1 LDSLLQIAKKDFA
14 MDPDEGRLRAGAH
27 CMVRNLTA
35 GMAMITCRDHLHLSI
50 KTNLKNFMV
59 TLGRNLTLQQ
69 QEAIDTTVER
79 VASDNVELACAF
91 IQRKAIDK
99 AIVEIDT
106 RLKPEY
112 EARAMARK
120 EGRRHCDQDAAS
132 YQTNRMPETIRVK
145 PGAPT
150 PQQRAVYEEFGR
162 NIPGFKPLTEREAA
176 AIAPKPTQAELAA
189 AATAASG
196 SVTVGSSSGPTTS
209 EECVAILEEVFLKV
223 DPFVQN
229 CTTLPTSPHM
239 NNLRALLEAMSRA
252 KSSREPSAVAL
263 LVDKAVENLLQGL
276 TAQAQVDTESLARYR
291 DANLLVLRAINDPR
305 GYGPSWT
312 SSRITRALM
321 ATPEE
326 LNKYNLDAF
335 DVLVR
340 SGMVNLSEYDKH
352 LSKAVTA
359 AVDAAGAGG
368 QVPLSVQFAMHLCKI
383 YLLDER
389 ANAHVMEADLARTVE
404 VLTRLAAAG
413 QGAPVPDNLSALV
426 EMIQQGNLSGPTG
439 QLHSGI
445 QQARE
450 FEDPPGKEIL
460 FLQHMR

>member
-1 LDSLLQIAKKDFA
+1 
-14 MDPDEGRLRAGAH
+14 MDHDEIRMRAATH
-27 CMVRNLTA
+27 AMVRNLTA
-35 GMAMITCRDHLHLSI
+35 GMAMITCRDHLHMSI

-59 TLGRNLTLQQ
+59 TLGRNLTMQQ
-69 QEAIDTTVER
+69 QDAIDTTVER
-79 VASDNVELACAF
+79 VATDNVELACAF

-99 AIVEIDT
+99 AIIETDA

-112 EARAMARK
+112 EARSLARK
-120 EGRRHCDQDAAS
+120 EGRRHCDPEAAS
-132 YQTNRMPETIRVK
+132 YQSERMPESIRIK

-150 PQQRAVYEEFGR
+150 LQQNAVYEEFGK
-162 NIPGFKPLTEREAA
+162 NIPGFKTLTEREAE
-176 AIAPKPTQAELAA
+176 AIAPKPSQAELAVAA
-189 AATAASG
+189 AATAAAVTPG
-196 SVTVGSSSGPTTS
+196 SAPPVGASTVPTTS
-209 EECVAILEEVFLKV
+209 DECVAILEEVFLKV

-239 NNLRALLEAMSRA
+239 NNLHALLEAMSRA
-252 KSSREPSAVAL
+252 KSTREPAAVAL

-276 TAQAQVDTESLARYR
+276 TAQVQVDSENLARYR
-291 DANLLVLRAINDPR
+291 DANLLVLRAVNDPR
-305 GYGPSWT
+305 GYGPAWT

-321 ATPEE
+321 ETPEE
-326 LNKYNLDAF
+326 LNKFNLDAF

-340 SGMVNLSEYDKH
+340 SGMVSLSEYDKY
-352 LSKAVTA
+352 LSKAVTT
-359 AVDAAGAGG
+359 AVDAAGASGS
-368 QVPLSVQFAMHLCKI
+368 VPLVVQFAMHLCKI

-389 ANAHVMEADLARTVE
+389 ANAHVMEADLARTVD

-413 QGAPVPDNLSALV
+413 QGTAPIPDNLLALV

-450 FEDPPGKEIL
+450 FEDPPGENVL
-460 FLQHMR
+460 F